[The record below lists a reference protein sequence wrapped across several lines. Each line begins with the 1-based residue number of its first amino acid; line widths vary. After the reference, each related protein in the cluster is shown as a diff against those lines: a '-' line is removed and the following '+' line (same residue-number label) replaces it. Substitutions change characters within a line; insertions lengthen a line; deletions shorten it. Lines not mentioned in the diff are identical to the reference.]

1 MKRTIVIVA
10 AISALST
17 TALSTTATPAAAQVV
32 VSKDCRL
39 SRFIEAYA
47 WQALDDAERTNVSA
61 DLQNGLRVYLRT
73 VRDQTKKVCSVG
85 A

>member
-1 MKRTIVIVA
+1 MKSLVIA
-10 AISALST
+10 SIAIAIL
-17 TALSTTATPAAAQVV
+17 ATPLAANAQVV

-47 WQALDDAERTNVSA
+47 WQAVDDAERNRVSQ
-61 DLQNGLRVYLRT
+61 DLVNGLRAYLRT
-73 VRDQTKKVCSVG
+73 VQGQTKKVCTS

>member
-1 MKRTIVIVA
+1 MKKIAVIPVIA
-10 AISALST
+10 
-17 TALSTTATPAAAQVV
+17 TALLAAATSANAQAV
-32 VSKDCRL
+32 VSNDCRL

-47 WQALDDAERTNVSA
+47 WQAVDDAERNHVSD

-73 VRDQTKKVCSVG
+73 VQQQTKKVCSSQ